1 MALTLITEGNTS
13 ASGDLNQIVNLLN
26 GTTTNTQVTVNGP
39 ISAQLSPAPA
49 PMRYVGGLNQF
60 PAPASFN
67 FQFTEL
73 SSSPF
78 PTDFDGQGLGLGTY
92 YQNGD
97 LSWVAQ
103 GGPIGIYN
111 YDFLQGING
120 TPTGTSGYVC
130 RVHQTAAVAVSTS
143 VITYVTG
150 DTVDFD
156 PRGMYKPSF
165 LGTGGAITIPFNGTW
180 GLAGAI
186 HGSGVNS
193 MNVSWVA
200 QAQEA
205 VGIGSQGITGIQVS
219 ATQDNTHKY
228 TGTYFC
234 GFFNAGPGMQIA
246 ISTLASAPAAFN
258 VDVSSSTR
266 TYIAIWHVA

>member
-1 MALTLITEGNTS
+1 MALTLITEGAISSTN
-13 ASGDLNQIVNLLN
+13 DLNQVVNLLN

-49 PMRYVGGLNQF
+49 PMRYVGGR
-60 PAPASFN
+60 ASFPTQSN
-67 FQFTEL
+67 FNFLFTTL
-73 SSSPF
+73 SDSPF

-97 LSWVAQ
+97 LSWAAP
-103 GGPIGIYN
+103 GGPIGVYN
-111 YDFLQGING
+111 YIPNSGLDSSPLG
-120 TPTGTSGYVC
+120 TAGYVC
-130 RVHQTAAVAVSTS
+130 RVHQAGAIAVSTTN
-143 VITYVTG
+143 ITYVTG

-156 PRGMYKPSF
+156 PRGMYKPSYV
-165 LGTGGAITIPFNGTW
+165 GAGGAIQIPFDGVW

-193 MNVSWVA
+193 MNVSWSLAPQQGGGSSFQGVTGV
-200 QAQEA
+200 QISA
-205 VGIGSQGITGIQVS
+205 V
-219 ATQDNTHKY
+219 QDNTHKY

-234 GFFNAGPGMQIA
+234 GFTNAGPGMQIA
-246 ISTLASAPAAFN
+246 ISTLASAPAGFN

-266 TYIAIWHVA
+266 TYIAVWHVA